1 MEVKHK
7 VKEVT
12 EKDISV
18 KKKKNN
24 FVISYKVTNEH
35 MNDGKKKEFHINI
48 IETGK

>member
-1 MEVKHK
+1 MEVKPK

-18 KKKKNN
+18 KKKNN

-35 MNDGKKKEFHINI
+35 MNDGKKKRNFILI
-48 IETGK
+48 

>member
-18 KKKKNN
+18 KKKNN